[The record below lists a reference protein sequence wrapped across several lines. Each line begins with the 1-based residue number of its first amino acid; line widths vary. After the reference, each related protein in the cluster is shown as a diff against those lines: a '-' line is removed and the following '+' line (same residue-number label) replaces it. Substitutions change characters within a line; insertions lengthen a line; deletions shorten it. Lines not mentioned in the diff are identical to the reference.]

1 MFVCYLFLFLS
12 ILIVLLLFV
21 WQGNTTLEMGLFW
34 REFFL
39 FLIERRIL
47 LSLYAFSHTIFLR
60 DCFLHHKKDKN
71 SWYEKNRGS
80 LLVFPS
86 FRWITMKLVKDMK
99 KENFTEN
106 IHFSFLNQNP
116 YFVQTK
122 QARCLRSM
130 TGKMMLRSPL
140 TNWSPQWRIWWKK
153 QTKSSRDSSW
163 KRPTRLYFA
172 HDSLA
177 PVGHVWALLIPSSL
191 VKRGKW

>member
-34 REFFL
+34 REFFF

-47 LSLYAFSHTIFLR
+47 LSLYAFSHTIFLK

-86 FRWITMKLVKDMK
+86 FRWITVKLVKDMK
-99 KENFTEN
+99 KRKFHWEY
-106 IHFSFLNQNP
+106 SFLIFKPEPLLYTDKTSEMSAIDDWQNDAEESVNKLESTVKNLVEETDKILKRQLLKEANQAV
-116 YFVQTK
+116 F
-122 QARCLRSM
+122 R
-130 TGKMMLRSPL
+130 
-140 TNWSPQWRIWWKK
+140 
-153 QTKSSRDSSW
+153 
-163 KRPTRLYFA
+163 TRLSGPSGARLSTAY
-172 HDSLA
+172 SLF
-177 PVGHVWALLIPSSL
+177 SS
-191 VKRGKW
+191 